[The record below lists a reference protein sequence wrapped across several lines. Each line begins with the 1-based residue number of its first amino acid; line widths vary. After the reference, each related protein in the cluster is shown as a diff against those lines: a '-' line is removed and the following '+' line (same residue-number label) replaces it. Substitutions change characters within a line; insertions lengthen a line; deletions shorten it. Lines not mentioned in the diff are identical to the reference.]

1 MLSQLMIF
9 EDLSYEELKNIYED
23 MLAAAKEGLR
33 PRSLNPYIQRVKEQ
47 FHHATI
53 ADAWKYTEELF
64 YDEVSRRFFNIQKAP
79 KIPVFSGISAETGEP
94 VSGNALELED
104 GEIRIATSCIV
115 DSTIP
120 DLMTVVAR
128 KIVDNSVDRIN

>member
-1 MLSQLMIF
+1 MSQLMIF
-9 EDLSYEELKNIYED
+9 EGLTYEELKKIYED
-23 MLAAAKEGLR
+23 MLASTKEGLR
-33 PRSLNPYIQRVKEQ
+33 PRSLDPYIEQVKEQ

-79 KIPVFSGISAETGEP
+79 KIPVFSGISTETGEE
-94 VSGNALELED
+94 VSGNAIELEG
-104 GEIRIATSCIV
+104 GEIRIATSGIV

-128 KIVDNSVDRIN
+128 KIVDNSVKRIT

>member
-23 MLAAAKEGLR
+23 MLSSAKEGLR
-33 PRSLNPYIQRVKEQ
+33 PCSLNPYILKVKEQ
-47 FHHATI
+47 FSFATFEE
-53 ADAWKYTEELF
+53 AWKYAEGLF
-64 YDEVSRRFFNIQKAP
+64 YDEVSRRFFNIQKTP
-79 KIPVFSGISAETGEP
+79 EIPVFSGISTETGEE
-94 VSGNALELED
+94 VSGNAIELED
-104 GEIRIATSCIV
+104 GEIRIATSGIV

-128 KIVDNSVDRIN
+128 KIVDNSVKRIT